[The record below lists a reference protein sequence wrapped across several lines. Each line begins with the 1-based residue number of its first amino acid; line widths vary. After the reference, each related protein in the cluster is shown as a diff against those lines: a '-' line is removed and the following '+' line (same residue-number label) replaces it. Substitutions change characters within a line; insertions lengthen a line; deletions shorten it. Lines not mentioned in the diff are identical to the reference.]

1 MQHITKLVMSGN
13 PTPLGENSPSD
24 SLPLEFG
31 RLPSESLT
39 SSPALVKQKQCRGA
53 CELKI
58 KRSARESESAQSK
71 TNLAIEWVD
80 QQTNKKFLPTHHAQK
95 FYQPSTTL
103 LWMWEKEQAHVT
115 GNGNNVAGYSS
126 LILLVTVGQ
135 FGGSTVSLD

>member
-1 MQHITKLVMSGN
+1 LISLLEGGGLQHITKLVMSGN

-71 TNLAIEWVD
+71 TNLATGWVD
-80 QQTNKKFLPTHHAQK
+80 QQTNKKFLQRRRSDQSNEQRAKQLIGSHTG
-95 FYQPSTTL
+95 
-103 LWMWEKEQAHVT
+103 ERKEATSLQIT
-115 GNGNNVAGYSS
+115 FKKIFLSS
-126 LILLVTVGQ
+126 IETN
-135 FGGSTVSLD
+135 